1 MRNISKSSI
10 KKMMKSGSNP
20 NLIISDKAAD
30 AIAKILENKARR
42 IAKYAV
48 KRAKSNKRNTITEE
62 DIDTYMLKFG
72 ARE

>member
-72 ARE
+72 AQE